1 MDHINLFCDEVWPSS
16 PTASRNDDEDD
27 NISVQMTENI
37 ITRKRSCTSFDEISS
52 HDDEDDV
59 NNNGDSDQ
67 FLHIMTKEDI
77 ELAFNI
83 CLDKEN
89 TYLPKPNYLQY
100 LYYNNLIVAR
110 FRTIQWFIKC
120 RSRFNL
126 SFGTVFHATNY
137 LDRFISM
144 NQNSIN
150 NITEWKYWMIEL
162 LSIACFSIASKFID
176 TNPPM
181 LHQINQMED
190 MEHSFE
196 ASAIQRMELKVLET
210 LDWRLACTTTHSYLQ
225 LFIHQPH
232 LQQHVIIIPKI
243 NHFLLRA
250 ISDTKLVEF
259 RPSVVAASAIWF
271 CLDRFLSTSSLNI
284 DHYSLLTRFFHQH
297 QKDDIIRCHN
307 MMEKLWSSSNDGDY
321 YYNYNYNGCPSSPTT
336 VLLKDR
342 NSIRDDHEISPFL
355 KCYDCPNRP
364 RKKLRTCCDQEKIL
378 L

>member
-27 NISVQMTENI
+27 NIS
-37 ITRKRSCTSFDEISS
+37 
-52 HDDEDDV
+52 
-59 NNNGDSDQ
+59 
-67 FLHIMTKEDI
+67 
-77 ELAFNI
+77 
-83 CLDKEN
+83 
-89 TYLPKPNYLQY
+89 
-100 LYYNNLIVAR
+100 
-110 FRTIQWFIKC
+110 C

-210 LDWRLACTTTHSYLQ
+210 LDWRLACTTAHSYLQ
-225 LFIHQPH
+225 LFIHQPP
-232 LQQHVIIIPKI
+232 LQQHIIIIRKI

-250 ISDTKLVEF
+250 VSDTKLVEF

-321 YYNYNYNGCPSSPTT
+321 YYYYYNYNYNGCPSSPTT